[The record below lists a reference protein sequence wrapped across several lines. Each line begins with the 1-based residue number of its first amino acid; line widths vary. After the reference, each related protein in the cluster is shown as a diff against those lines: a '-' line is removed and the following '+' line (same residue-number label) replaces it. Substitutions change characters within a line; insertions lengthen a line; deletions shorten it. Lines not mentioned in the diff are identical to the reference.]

1 MSAILH
7 ELIWNQETI
16 ALFSGMDP
24 RTGQAKN
31 NYQSSHMRIRT
42 TLKVC
47 SILVFLEIDNSDQQ
61 IWTVMNKTRKWVENN
76 NGRTFKPPKQR
87 RSTTIWN
94 TSNALCNQN
103 LLLAWHRGC
112 HAVLIGCVSWR
123 TRRPYKCLCLQCRL
137 YPLGERRFIRLML
150 YGSLKNK
157 CHQGT
162 TEKLGY
168 GIWRHTNLFKP
179 LSIMTSDGGKSR
191 PSSLSTEM
199 QRIPE
204 WNGFA
209 LELGVDNFCCITAVG
224 SR

>member
-47 SILVFLEIDNSDQQ
+47 SILVFLEIDNSDRR
-61 IWTVMNKTRKWVENN
+61 IRTVMNKTRKRVENN

-137 YPLGERRFIRLML
+137 YPLGERRFTVQTIIDNDQRWGQITTIKFINRDATHTGMEWICFGTGRGQFLL
-150 YGSLKNK
+150 YHRS
-157 CHQGT
+157 
-162 TEKLGY
+162 
-168 GIWRHTNLFKP
+168 R
-179 LSIMTSDGGKSR
+179 KS
-191 PSSLSTEM
+191 
-199 QRIPE
+199 
-204 WNGFA
+204 
-209 LELGVDNFCCITAVG
+209 V